1 MGILDVERIAVPL
14 AQGGIVPE
22 SWKVSSKPLSSG
34 ALQEWSAVL
43 AETHYAHVD
52 VRSTDKTPSMF
63 HGTVTRWKLGDLTLV
78 DCDCVPWQGHKEFND
93 GHVTPDSAIGLQLV
107 RRGSISSVI
116 QGRHTVTRPGD
127 IRLWASWETVD
138 VEVLERFA
146 KRTLIIP
153 LDRMMAASPRLAAGN
168 VLPNLQNARATHFL
182 VRYIDLIAAELPS
195 LDAAAAAA
203 AADAALEL
211 LRSAVEPG
219 IPTSRAAKRQAMRIE
234 IRRYVRSHLQDPL
247 LDPSSVASAHAM
259 SVRVLHALYEDSGE
273 SVAGL
278 IRRERLARCW
288 ADLERPTGGAVTE
301 IAFRWGFKDSAH
313 FSRAFKREFGI
324 SPSEVR
330 RTALQ
335 AQACGPGT

>member
-1 MGILDVERIAVPL
+1 MRAVAEVRQPLDSAV
-14 AQGGIVPE
+14 ARE
-22 SWKVSSKPLSSG
+22 SWKVSTKPSLGG
-34 ALQEWSAVL
+34 AIAEWSAVL
-43 AETHYAHVD
+43 AETHASSVD
-52 VRSTDKTPSMF
+52 VRRSDNSPAVF
-63 HGTVTRWKLGDLTLV
+63 HGAVTRWKLGDLMLV
-78 DCDCVPWQGHKEFND
+78 DCDCLPWQGRKVPPECYI
-93 GHVTPDSAIGLQLV
+93 GPDSAVGLQLV
-107 RRGSISSVI
+107 RRGSVSRDVRGNPRVS
-116 QGRHTVTRPGD
+116 RPGD
-127 IRLWASWETVD
+127 VGLWGSWETVD
-138 VEVLERFA
+138 IEVLDRFA

-153 LDRMMAASPRLAAGN
+153 LNRMIAASPRLSAVN
-168 VLPNLQNARATHFL
+168 DLPKLQNAASTNFL

-219 IPTSRAAKRQAMRIE
+219 IPTSRTAKRQVMRTQ

-247 LDPSSVASAHAM
+247 LDPSSVANAHAM
-259 SVRVLHALYEDSGE
+259 SVRVLHALFEDSGE
-273 SVAGL
+273 SIAGL

-288 ADLERPTGGAVTE
+288 DDLERPTGGAVTE

-330 RTALQ
+330 RSAVQSQ
-335 AQACGPGT
+335 AD

>member
-1 MGILDVERIAVPL
+1 MGVLAEERADVSFAEGAV
-14 AQGGIVPE
+14 VPE
-22 SWKVSSKPLSSG
+22 SWKVSCKPRSSG
-34 ALQEWSAVL
+34 AMQEWSAVL
-43 AETHYAHVD
+43 AETHYSHVD
-52 VRSTDKTPSMF
+52 VRSTDNTPSVF
-63 HGTVTRWKLGDLTLV
+63 HGTVTRWTLGDLMLV
-78 DCDCVPWQGHKEFND
+78 DCDCVPWHGHKEFND
-93 GHVTPDSAIGLQLV
+93 GHITAGSAIGLQLV
-107 RRGSISSVI
+107 RRGSISRTVH
-116 QGRHTVTRPGD
+116 GHHTVARPGD
-127 IRLWASWETVD
+127 VGLWASWQTAD
-138 VEVLERFA
+138 VEVLDRFA

-153 LDRMMAASPRLAAGN
+153 LDRMVAASPRLATGN
-168 VLPNLQNARATHFL
+168 VLPNLQNARATHLL
-182 VRYIDLIAAELPS
+182 VRYIDLIATELPS

-259 SVRVLHALYEDSGE
+259 SVRVLHALFEDSGE

-288 ADLERPTGGAVTE
+288 DDLERLTGGAVTE

-313 FSRAFKREFGI
+313 FSRLFKREFGI

-330 RTALQ
+330 RNALQ
-335 AQACGPGT
+335 AQA